1 MFTFSFST
9 IRNEDYLC
17 LNVMF
22 ALNDNASFRITQ
34 INRIHC
40 TSLAKI
46 SILMFSF
53 AGEER
58 IYIHITKI
66 TALVV
71 YQELVVVASPVVW
84 VQAVQERTIQLY
96 TIN

>member
-1 MFTFSFST
+1 MFTFSFPT

-17 LNVMF
+17 LKLMF
-22 ALNDNASFRITQ
+22 AL
-34 INRIHC
+34 
-40 TSLAKI
+40 KI
-46 SILMFSF
+46 MLVFVLHSNFLVKILISMFSF

-84 VQAVQERTIQLY
+84 VQVVQE
-96 TIN
+96 

>member
-1 MFTFSFST
+1 MFTFSCST
-9 IRNEDYLC
+9 IRNEYNLC
-17 LNVMF
+17 LKVMF

-34 INRIHC
+34 INRIH
-40 TSLAKI
+40 SNFLAKI
-46 SILMFSF
+46 LISMFSF

-71 YQELVVVASPVVW
+71 YQEPVVVASPVVW
-84 VQAVQERTIQLY
+84 VQAVQE
-96 TIN
+96 

>member
-1 MFTFSFST
+1 MFTFSFSI

-17 LNVMF
+17 LKLMF
-22 ALNDNASFRITQ
+22 ALKIMLVFVLHSNF
-34 INRIHC
+34 
-40 TSLAKI
+40 LAKI
-46 SILMFSF
+46 LISMFSF

-84 VQAVQERTIQLY
+84 VQAVQE
-96 TIN
+96 

>member
-9 IRNEDYLC
+9 IRNEDYLS
-17 LNVMF
+17 LKIMF
-22 ALNDNASFRITQ
+22 ALNDNATFR
-34 INRIHC
+34 INRIH
-40 TSLAKI
+40 SNFLAKI
-46 SILMFSF
+46 LILMFSF

-66 TALVV
+66 TVLVV

-84 VQAVQERTIQLY
+84 VQAVQE
-96 TIN
+96 

>member
-9 IRNEDYLC
+9 IRNEDYLS
-17 LNVMF
+17 LKIMF
-22 ALNDNASFRITQ
+22 ALNDNASFRIIQ
-34 INRIHC
+34 INRIH
-40 TSLAKI
+40 SNLLGKI
-46 SILMFSF
+46 LILMFSF

-66 TALVV
+66 TALVA

-84 VQAVQERTIQLY
+84 VQAVQE
-96 TIN
+96 

>member
-1 MFTFSFST
+1 MFTFSFSI
-9 IRNEDYLC
+9 IRNGDYLY
-17 LNVMF
+17 LKVIF
-22 ALNDNASFRITQ
+22 ALND
-34 INRIHC
+34 INRIHGNF
-40 TSLAKI
+40 LVKI
-46 SILMFSF
+46 LISMFSF

-84 VQAVQERTIQLY
+84 VQAVQE
-96 TIN
+96 

>member
-1 MFTFSFST
+1 MFTFSFSK
-9 IRNEDYLC
+9 IRNEDDLC
-17 LNVMF
+17 LNIIF
-22 ALNDNASFRITQ
+22 ALND
-34 INRIHC
+34 INRIH
-40 TSLAKI
+40 SNFLAKI
-46 SILMFSF
+46 LISMFSF

-84 VQAVQERTIQLY
+84 VQAVQE
-96 TIN
+96 

>member
-1 MFTFSFST
+1 M
-9 IRNEDYLC
+9 LKK
-17 LNVMF
+17 MF
-22 ALNDNASFRITQ
+22 ALNDNASFRIIQ
-34 INRIHC
+34 SIF
-40 TSLAKI
+40 LAKI

-84 VQAVQERTIQLY
+84 VQAVQE
-96 TIN
+96 

>member
-17 LNVMF
+17 LHVMF
-22 ALNDNASFRITQ
+22 ALNDIRSNFI
-34 INRIHC
+34 
-40 TSLAKI
+40 AKI
-46 SILMFSF
+46 LILMFSF

-84 VQAVQERTIQLY
+84 VQAVQE
-96 TIN
+96 

>member
-1 MFTFSFST
+1 MT
-9 IRNEDYLC
+9 ITKTKKNAYVKGNKTRKKIC
-17 LNVMF
+17 LHVMF
-22 ALNDNASFRITQ
+22 ALNDIRSNFI
-34 INRIHC
+34 
-40 TSLAKI
+40 AKI
-46 SILMFSF
+46 LILMFSF

-84 VQAVQERTIQLY
+84 VQAVQE
-96 TIN
+96 

>member
-1 MFTFSFST
+1 M
-9 IRNEDYLC
+9 R
-17 LNVMF
+17 V
-22 ALNDNASFRITQ
+22 
-34 INRIHC
+34 NRIY
-40 TSLAKI
+40 SNFLAKI
-46 SILMFSF
+46 FISMLSF

-71 YQELVVVASPVVW
+71 YQELVVVASQVVW
-84 VQAVQERTIQLY
+84 VQAVQELTIQLY

>member
-1 MFTFSFST
+1 M
-9 IRNEDYLC
+9 LKK
-17 LNVMF
+17 MF
-22 ALNDNASFRITQ
+22 ALNDMSYHKTQ
-34 INRIHC
+34 INQIH
-40 TSLAKI
+40 SNFLAKI
-46 SILMFSF
+46 LISMFSF

-84 VQAVQERTIQLY
+84 VQAVQE
-96 TIN
+96 